1 MVTTNNK
8 EMTCYDLL
16 VINFDMSMGGC
27 KKSLAQF

>member
-8 EMTCYDLL
+8 EKACYELL
-16 VINFDMSMGGC
+16 VTNFEMRMGGC